1 MRIMSID
8 YIVKIWKLGTTNLKK
23 EILYSSQDDVSA
35 MQKASA
41 ATPDGCRSTYEVINK
56 EVYAKE
62 KEKINK
68 EEKDY
73 DYLQEANKE
82 VLE

>member
-1 MRIMSID
+1 MSID
-8 YIVKIWKLGTTNLKK
+8 YVVKIWELGNANLKK

-56 EVYAKE
+56 EAYDKE
-62 KEKINK
+62 KKEIEK
-68 EEKDY
+68 EEQAWEH
-73 DYLQEANKE
+73 LQEKQEE

>member
-1 MRIMSID
+1 MSID
-8 YIVKIWKLGTTNLKK
+8 YIVKIWDLTKGNTIKK
-23 EILYSSQDDVSA
+23 EILYSSSDDVTA

-56 EVYAKE
+56 EEYGKE
-62 KEKINK
+62 KKAIEK
-68 EEKDY
+68 EEKDWE
-73 DYLQEANKE
+73 YLQEKQGE

>member
-1 MRIMSID
+1 MSID

-56 EVYAKE
+56 EEYGKE
-62 KEKINK
+62 KKAIEK
-68 EEKDY
+68 EEKDWE
-73 DYLQEANKE
+73 YLQEKQGE

>member
-1 MRIMSID
+1 MSID
-8 YIVKIWKLGTTNLKK
+8 YIVKIWDLTKGNTIKK
-23 EILYSSQDDVSA
+23 EILYSSSDDVTA